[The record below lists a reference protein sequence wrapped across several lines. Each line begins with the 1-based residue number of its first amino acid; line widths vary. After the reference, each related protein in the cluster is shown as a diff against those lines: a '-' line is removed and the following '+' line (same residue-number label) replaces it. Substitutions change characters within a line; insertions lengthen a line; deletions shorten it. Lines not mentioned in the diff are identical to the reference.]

1 MHLDY
6 LSPFPFLLQM
16 PGLVV
21 FRRRWSVGSD
31 DLVVPGAFL
40 LALHF
45 IW

>member
-1 MHLDY
+1 M
-6 LSPFPFLLQM
+6 QM